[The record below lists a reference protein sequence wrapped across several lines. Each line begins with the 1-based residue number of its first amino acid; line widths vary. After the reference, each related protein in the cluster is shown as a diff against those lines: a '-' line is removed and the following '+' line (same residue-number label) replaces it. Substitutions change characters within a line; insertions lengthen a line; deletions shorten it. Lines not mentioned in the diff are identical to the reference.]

1 MKCIAITLCS
11 NANLDV
17 WSTLQQWPYQSQSQA
32 TTQQIWVS
40 RVCVARVR
48 SQLESPLLWCQI
60 KRLIDE
66 HWGVL
71 SAIMKH
77 HFTQHLIKQY
87 MDIIYGHHLLF
98 YDATALLHTSGSWL
112 SCWRSI
118 ETPSWVFLHCAVL
131 LASPAV
137 KLMKCDGWPH
147 SRLFSVFS
155 NGLFYTAIAC
165 HETSH
170 CTPAF
175 ILNPSPLWLDVL
187 SIYPLLECV

>member
-112 SCWRSI
+112 SCWSST

-137 KLMKCDGWPH
+137 KLWWNVMADPMVASFQYSLMVCFTQLLLAM
-147 SRLFSVFS
+147 RQA
-155 NGLFYTAIAC
+155 TAHPPSYSTC
-165 HETSH
+165 H
-170 CTPAF
+170 PF
-175 ILNPSPLWLDVL
+175 D
-187 SIYPLLECV
+187 